1 MEINIPPPF
10 SRSNLESLAEGGYCK
25 KICGSDCGREMKC
38 QGFFPGWV
46 GIRSVQM
53 ASAAMQ
59 GAENILS
66 RVFCQLSK
74 LWYSNIMASEIVN
87 KMLCENVD

>member
-1 MEINIPPPF
+1 
-10 SRSNLESLAEGGYCK
+10 
-25 KICGSDCGREMKC
+25 
-38 QGFFPGWV
+38 
-46 GIRSVQM
+46 M

-66 RVFCQLSK
+66 RIFCQLSK